1 MDINHLTLEEL
12 KIVKDAITQRINEL
26 SGETPQQESLEK
38 SKLALRKYI
47 LENKEEVIKDLQE
60 IRDKSSKNKQE
71 TLEEAAAKEFPLVND
86 ESCKTGFVEK
96 INLKFIRARQTFI
109 KGAKW
114 QSERMYSE
122 EDLKLWLMYRDIYLY
137 NHYTTY
143 LELGLPLQSVDD
155 FIKESYE
162 HLMNMKKN

>member
-114 QSERMYSE
+114 QAERMYSE
-122 EDLKLWLMYRDIYLY
+122 KDLEQAFSAGRTVENYKGEWEE
-137 NHYTTY
+137 TY
-143 LELGLPLQSVDD
+143 SDEMTSS
-155 FIKESYE
+155 KYE
-162 HLMNMKKN
+162 NFKKWFEQFKKK

>member
-12 KIVKDAITQRINEL
+12 KIVKDSITQRINEL
-26 SGETPQQESLEK
+26 SGKTSQQESLEK

-60 IRDKSSKNKQE
+60 MRDKSSKNKQE
-71 TLEEAAAKEFPLVND
+71 TLEEAAEKYINSEAVTND
-86 ESCKTGFVEK
+86 YKA
-96 INLKFIRARQTFI
+96 FIA
-109 KGAKW
+109 GAKW
-114 QSERMYSE
+114 QFERMYSE
-122 EDLKLWLMYRDIYLY
+122 EDLKLWLMHRDIYLY

-162 HLMNMKKN
+162 YLMNMKKIK